1 MTFNVFTRPK
11 EAFKHAIEVPS
22 LIIAF
27 LIVFLTGLFWSAISF
42 ILLED
47 IFIAFTI
54 ILINLLQ
61 WVILAVLL
69 FVFEILFSGQK
80 RHQIRAD
87 FRASLSV
94 VGKIWIYGLISAILF
109 NIFAFTTGEILGT
122 IIGILIFIVSAF
134 AIYGSFIAVK
144 VVLDST
150 NKRAIVTWILIVL
163 TYFLLTAAASTIT
176 TIFLI

>member
-1 MTFNVFTRPK
+1 MTFNVFTKPT
-11 EAFKHAIEVPS
+11 EAFKNAIEVPS
-22 LIIAF
+22 IGIAF

-47 IFIAFTI
+47 VFIASTI

-61 WVILAVLL
+61 WIILAILL
-69 FVFEILFSGQK
+69 FIFEILFSGQK

-87 FRASLSV
+87 FRASLSI
-94 VGKIWIYGLISAILF
+94 VGRIWIYGLISAILF
-109 NIFAFTTGEILGT
+109 NIFAFTTGDILGT

-150 NKRAIVTWILIVL
+150 TKRAIITWALLVL
-163 TYFLLTAAASTIT
+163 TYFLLTAVAGAIT
-176 TIFLI
+176 TVFLI